1 MKKAFRKVIKESP
14 ETSVSKQGFWVAP
27 SPRLKLSVLLLQLQE
42 KRDLITGL
50 KKRAKY
56 GRPDWDT
63 VFNDL
68 KKENKGP
75 ISVFYC
81 GNPAVATI
89 LRQKCQEFGF
99 KFHKEVF

>member
-1 MKKAFRKVIKESP
+1 
-14 ETSVSKQGFWVAP
+14 
-27 SPRLKLSVLLLQLQE
+27 LQE

-56 GRPDWDT
+56 GRPDWNT
-63 VFNDL
+63 VFNNL

-81 GNPAVATI
+81 GNPALATA
-89 LRQKCQEFGF
+89 LRKKCQEFGF